1 MDQHLLSLVLFTP
14 LAGLAVLLLIPSRAT
29 AALKIWANV
38 AAFAGFLV
46 SLLLVLRF
54 DHNVAGYQFAERADW
69 IPSLGVTYAHRD
81 RRHQPAAHHAH
92 HGDGVPGD
100 PLFLECRR

>member
-1 MDQHLLSLVLFTP
+1 M
-14 LAGLAVLLLIPSRAT
+14 LLLIPSRAT

-54 DHNVAGYQFAERADW
+54 DHNVAGYQFTERAAW
-69 IPSLGVTYAHRD
+69 IPSLGVTYAIGID
-81 RRHQPAAHHAH
+81 GISLLLIMLTTVMGFLAILSSWNARR
-92 HGDGVPGD
+92 
-100 PLFLECRR
+100 